1 MSETTSRPAPVRS
14 RGSGRG
20 RGGLRGSTRGR
31 DRPTNGT
38 YKDSAGP
45 EDFAD
50 QGELGEMKKQYSSQL
65 PMLKE
70 LFGQDWT
77 DVDLLF
83 ALQET
88 DGDLESTIERISE
101 GQQRPCDQL
110 ITYTNVYRRT
120 CFQIFRCEEHQGKV
134 EAKDKGRST

>member
-1 MSETTSRPAPVRS
+1 
-14 RGSGRG
+14 
-20 RGGLRGSTRGR
+20 
-31 DRPTNGT
+31 
-38 YKDSAGP
+38 
-45 EDFAD
+45 
-50 QGELGEMKKQYSSQL
+50 MKKQYSSQL

-101 GQQRPCDQL
+101 GRCELNDISLAQANL
-110 ITYTNVYRRT
+110 SHRT
-120 CFQIFRCEEHQGKV
+120 CLQIL
-134 EAKDKGRST
+134 